1 MCNTK
6 CQKRCFIRIILVTVA
21 LILVTRIITLTHNRQ
36 LHPDEHVFYLT
47 VTSLA
52 NSILEP
58 GTPFVE
64 NKEYPEGTYYFQ
76 LPFQLAGQLLR
87 NLIGID
93 GLTGAQHLGRL
104 ASVFYFVIAVLLGMR
119 LLWKYL
125 GKNRIS
131 LWIYGLTM
139 SFSLFFIE
147 QSRYGTGDIISLMLL
162 MLLISLTA
170 QALEPDSKTG
180 WWAAAFFV
188 SGILGA
194 VKYPQLVFALIPL
207 TAFLCQPGLRKGRQ
221 ILLFLLITIAGFFL
235 FSPKTMLDPSY
246 ILRVIQREGNAYLS
260 SGHKAISTANNLL
273 NLGLYLLLYSDF
285 PLLPLA
291 VLAGFVWRFLSL
303 LIRRKNIADRAGTA
317 LLFAYIVP
325 GICVF
330 FFSYNLFVSTQF
342 FRTYLPFF
350 GILTLYTATAAE
362 RLFSKNKWSRI
373 AVLVLAVC
381 MILRGLGF
389 IWILSDDNKVQ
400 EDLTAMVSGAVD
412 ENWKETWYTSLFSFP
427 VAEEPGVSVYE
438 HHFVNPLVE
447 HNGSY
452 TIQPGQL
459 IITGAQ
465 AFHYGLPHL
474 LAVDESYQKNALFW
488 SSFKEANQDYFVGQL
503 YPHVYYYLFG
513 GWIRGSTLSQ
523 YELPC
528 HYIYYRGQ

>member
-1 MCNTK
+1 MHHTKNNT
-6 CQKRCFIRIILVTVA
+6 RCLIRIVLVTLA
-21 LILVTRIITLTHNRQ
+21 LILLTRAVTLTYNRK
-36 LHPDEHVFYLT
+36 LHPDEHVFYHT
-47 VTSLA
+47 VTNLVT
-52 NSILEP
+52 SILEP

-76 LPFQLAGQLLR
+76 LPFQLAGQIVR
-87 NLIGID
+87 NLLGIE
-93 GLTGAQHLGRL
+93 GIIGAQHIGRL
-104 ASVFYFVIAVLLGMR
+104 ASVFYFAVSVLLGMW

-125 GKNRIS
+125 GKSKIS

-162 MLLISLTA
+162 MLLINLTA
-170 QALEPDSKTG
+170 QATESEKPMN

-194 VKYPQLVFALIPL
+194 VKYPQLVFSLIPL
-207 TAFLCQPGLRKGRQ
+207 AAFLFRPGLRKGRQ
-221 ILLFLLITIAGFFL
+221 LVLLLPVIVAGFFL
-235 FSPKTMLDPSY
+235 FSPKAMLDPAY

-260 SGHKAISTANNLL
+260 AGYKAAVIANNLL
-273 NLGLYLLLYSDF
+273 NLCLYLLLYSDF
-285 PLLPLA
+285 PFLPLL
-291 VLAGFVWRFLSL
+291 VLLSFVWRFCSR
-303 LIRRKNIADRAGTA
+303 IPFRKSVEAKAGTA
-317 LLFAYIVP
+317 LLFEYIIP

-330 FFSYNLFVSTQF
+330 FLVYNLFVSKQF
-342 FRTYLPFF
+342 FRTYTPLF
-350 GILTLYTATAAE
+350 GILTLYTAAAAE
-362 RLFSKNKWSRI
+362 EIFHRKWGKSVI
-373 AVLVLAVC
+373 IVLVVC
-381 MILRGLGF
+381 MILRGTGF
-389 IWILSDDNKVQ
+389 VWVLSDDDKIQ
-400 EDLTAMVSGAVD
+400 AKLSEMVSGAVD
-412 ENWKETWYTSLFSFP
+412 ENWSETWYTSLFSFT

-438 HHFVNPLVE
+438 HHYVNPVVE

-465 AFHYGLPHL
+465 AVHFGQPYL
-474 LAVDESYQKNALFW
+474 LFIDDMYQQDALFW

-503 YPHVYYYLFG
+503 YPHSYYYLFG
-513 GWIRGSTLSQ
+513 GWVRGSTLSQ